1 MDSDEERR
9 PPEANDASLLTTVL
23 DTSPRHWSTTPISS
37 PLPRL
42 LRLLSAMRL
51 MPLLLTHALLV
62 TAATSSGGFVDVQIM
77 EGGLLRRFAV
87 SDLRDSSEIDAN
99 AGHFCIAHGASTLN
113 SDCATCVE
121 QVVGALEG
129 KYEGRSITVR
139 SGISL
144 PLAKG
149 AGGVTLPSDAEVS
162 ERVRELLAAR
172 SAETAGEGTAPFSGH
187 TSPTRLVTTTA
198 SVAASVALRTCDKHG
213 LPPRGVFCEAVM
225 TNIAEEMR
233 RVLVTELFRHLV
245 GKKEATESDYT
256 EMDIFVGFSSDA
268 GVLTNTAL
276 LADTAWASI
285 FDHEARRQ
293 RSRGGSRGG
302 SVGYATTLFSAADLL
317 NCADDRWGCRA
328 CNRCFHVVARVDAAA
343 DAAADTSALWRLPI
357 DTPPTT
363 SDGGGTNQDQ
373 RSNDAPSSPAKLP
386 APVRYCRDQLLQED
400 QGLLGLR
407 RENRWMQFV
416 DGKSHSKGEFAYERE
431 SAVPE
436 WFFNHHGANG
446 TDDLWSGNSSYNG
459 LWHNAVSNQVTSVA

>member
-1 MDSDEERR
+1 
-9 PPEANDASLLTTVL
+9 
-23 DTSPRHWSTTPISS
+23 
-37 PLPRL
+37 
-42 LRLLSAMRL
+42 MRL

-87 SDLRDSSEIDAN
+87 SDLRDSTEIDAN

-139 SGISL
+139 SVSSVG
-144 PLAKG
+144 LAKG
-149 AGGVTLPSDAEVS
+149 AGGVALPSDAEVS
-162 ERVRELLAAR
+162 ERVRALLAAR
-172 SAETAGEGTAPFSGH
+172 SAGTAGEGTAPFSGH

-256 EMDIFVGFSSDA
+256 EMDLFVGFSSDA

-343 DAAADTSALWRLPI
+343 AAAADTGALWRLPI
-357 DTPPTT
+357 DTPPT
-363 SDGGGTNQDQ
+363 SDDGGTNQDQ
-373 RSNDAPSSPAKLP
+373 KIDDAPSSRAKLP

-431 SAVPE
+431 SALPE
-436 WFFNHHGANG
+436 WFLSHHGANG
-446 TDDLWSGNSSYNG
+446 TDDLWSGNSSYIG
-459 LWHNAVSNQVTSVA
+459 LWHNAVSTQVTSVA